1 MFGNTTEYFIKLI
14 FSYLDEERKLVI
26 IKYSK
31 KFQDIADI
39 SLVNYK
45 FFSGRNII
53 FEKDGIAKEYGYNGD
68 VLIYE
73 GGYLNGKRNGKGT
86 TYNYFCSTEEE
97 FKYVGEYL
105 NGKRNGKGK
114 EYYYDE
120 ILLFEGEYLNGKRNG
135 KGKEYNHEGILVFE
149 GEYLNGVINGKG
161 KEYNKKG
168 KLLYEGEYLNGV
180 RNGKG
185 KEYKNGKLLYVGDYL
200 IGQRVGS
207 EKLKEYA
214 EYDYL
219 IFYHFSSIYWPLNS
233 TICLRSSET
242 GW

>member
-120 ILLFEGEYLNGKRNG
+120 KLLFEGEYLNGKRNG
-135 KGKEYNHEGILVFE
+135 KGKEYIDDVLFFE
-149 GEYLNGVINGKG
+149 GDYLNGK
-161 KEYNKKG
+161 
-168 KLLYEGEYLNGV
+168 

-185 KEYKNGKLLYVGDYL
+185 KEYIDDVLFFEGDYL
-200 IGQRVGS
+200 NGKRDRKSVV
-207 EKLKEYA
+207 
-214 EYDYL
+214 
-219 IFYHFSSIYWPLNS
+219 
-233 TICLRSSET
+233 
-242 GW
+242 